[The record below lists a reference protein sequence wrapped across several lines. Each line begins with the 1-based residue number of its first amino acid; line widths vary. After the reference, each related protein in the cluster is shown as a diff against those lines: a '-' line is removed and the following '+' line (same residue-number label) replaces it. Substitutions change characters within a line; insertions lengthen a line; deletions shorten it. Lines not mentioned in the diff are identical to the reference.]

1 MEPAIFF
8 AAVAAVA
15 LVGVIGTRVARV
27 KGVVRTGKRCE
38 ACGRGE
44 PSTTLRFFKNTGM
57 LIMFRSETAGGQLC
71 RSCGLDLGLRM
82 TMWTLALGWWGM
94 ISFFV
99 NIAFVANNFG
109 NLLWAM
115 TLPSGAAIAM
125 RGLEEHRE
133 YALNLLATK
142 DFTDVVYVLR
152 QTSGASTEAVRAYLE
167 SLRALTR

>member
-1 MEPAIFF
+1 MEPVIFF
-8 AAVAAVA
+8 AAVAV
-15 LVGVIGTRVARV
+15 VGVIGTRVARN
-27 KGVVRTGKRCE
+27 KGWLRTDKRCD
-38 ACGRGE
+38 ACGRSE
-44 PSTTLRFFKNTGM
+44 PATTVRFFKNTGM
-57 LIMFRSETAGGQLC
+57 VIMFRSESAGGRLC

-115 TLPSGAAIAM
+115 TLPSGAAIAV
-125 RGLEEHRE
+125 RALDEHRE

-142 DFTDVVYVLR
+142 DFDDVVYVLR
-152 QTSGASTEAVRAYLE
+152 QTSGASTDAVKTYLE
-167 SLRALTR
+167 SLRAPTR